1 MKKHLLFLCIGSALL
16 LSACSD
22 KTESVVANV
31 EEPSKGQLIWK
42 KNCAVCHQ
50 QGLGGAPM
58 IGNQV
63 QWKKRVQ
70 QGLPILV
77 EHALNGYSG
86 DTG

>member
-1 MKKHLLFLCIGSALL
+1 M
-16 LSACSD
+16 CSSD
-22 KTESVVANV
+22 
-31 EEPSKGQLIWK
+31 L
-42 KNCAVCHQ
+42 HQ

-86 DTG
+86 THGGPS